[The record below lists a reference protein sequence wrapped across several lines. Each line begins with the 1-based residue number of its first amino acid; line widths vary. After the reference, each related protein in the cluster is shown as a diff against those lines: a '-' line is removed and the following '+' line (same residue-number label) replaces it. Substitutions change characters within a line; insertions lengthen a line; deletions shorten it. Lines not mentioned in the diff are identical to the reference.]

1 MPVWLLASSSASAE
15 SASIFRE
22 LVIILLAAS
31 VVAIF
36 LQRLKLATIPAY
48 LITGALIGPGAIG
61 IIKDVAR
68 AEQVSE
74 LALILLMFGVGL
86 HLDLNALAMTIRK
99 IVALTVGAF
108 VLCTLALW
116 PLAGLLSLS
125 TPSALVVAMAM
136 AMSSTAVV
144 LRVLQQ
150 RHEMALPEGR
160 LAVAILIIQDL
171 IAIAV
176 MLILPPIAR
185 WNGTGGGGLVKLQA
199 EPSTWQLVENLAL
212 NGVIAAVGVAL
223 LFMLGKYVVP
233 RILNEAARLKSAEV
247 LTVVSAATALGAAV
261 LTQIVG
267 LNPALGA
274 FLAGFLLA
282 ATPFR
287 HHLGSQVVAF
297 RDVFAAVFFTAVG
310 MRVSLPL
317 LFGSLP
323 AILAATA
330 AILSV
335 KTLFIGFTCWC
346 FGSSPR
352 TATSAGVTLSQA
364 GEFSIVLLAAAAAPA
379 LALIDEKAL
388 SFCIAVIVLTL
399 IVTPSLIQ
407 LAHAAARHIPTRPL
421 APWLRDPD
429 SIEAVPTATPSGTG
443 GPGAPTHHD
452 QSHAH
457 KRAIIAGYGLVGRVV
472 ADKLKSLGMQSVI
485 VEMNPA
491 TVAKQSALGRSV
503 VFGDIANPE
512 TLESV
517 GITYA
522 DALILT
528 IPDEETVLR
537 ACKLAREMNP
547 TIAII
552 ARTSFMSRGIT
563 AATLGATGVVVE
575 EMATAEAMESMVAK
589 VLTMPPAA
597 P

>member
-1 MPVWLLASSSASAE
+1 MPVWLLASSTASAE

-61 IIKDVAR
+61 IIKDIQR

-199 EPSTWQLVENLAL
+199 QPSTWQLVENLAL
-212 NGVIAAVGVAL
+212 NGIIAAVGVAL
-223 LFMLGKYVVP
+223 LFMLGKYIVP

-323 AILAATA
+323 AVLAAAA
-330 AILSV
+330 AILAV

-364 GEFSIVLLAAAAAPA
+364 GEFSIVLLAAAGAPA
-379 LALIDEKAL
+379 LGLLDEKAL
-388 SFCIAVIVLTL
+388 SFCIAAIVLTL

-407 LAHAAARHIPTRPL
+407 LVHAAARHLPTRPL

-429 SIEAVPTATPSGTG
+429 SIESVPAAAPSG
-443 GPGAPTHHD
+443 PGTPTD
-452 QSHAH
+452 LDRPHAH

-589 VLTMPPAA
+589 VLTMNPTTT
-597 P
+597 